1 LLARTP
7 TSFRDKSKRKE
18 NGGVLAISLSFSLSL
33 LLSFSLFL
41 SFSLVLS
48 LSLTHFFWREIGL
61 KASIFSMKNV
71 LSPLIVWGLPT
82 TKKSADGYFTENE
95 SVKALL
101 LSRVDKL
108 QKIEDLGFYLPALIP
123 FWELIVMSKTNGKV
137 YQKHPILGHL
147 ATPRLTVSF
156 GRDSV
161 SADLCPPRFK
171 RKIIQLVEWTRPRW
185 IKQSSSCTW
194 VVGFDACVS

>member
-1 LLARTP
+1 VHKSPNLAALGSWVRLQTSGAAAADKVEVCLLARTP

-71 LSPLIVWGLPT
+71 LSPLIV
-82 TKKSADGYFTENE
+82 
-95 SVKALL
+95 
-101 LSRVDKL
+101 
-108 QKIEDLGFYLPALIP
+108 
-123 FWELIVMSKTNGKV
+123 
-137 YQKHPILGHL
+137 
-147 ATPRLTVSF
+147 
-156 GRDSV
+156 
-161 SADLCPPRFK
+161 
-171 RKIIQLVEWTRPRW
+171 
-185 IKQSSSCTW
+185 
-194 VVGFDACVS
+194 